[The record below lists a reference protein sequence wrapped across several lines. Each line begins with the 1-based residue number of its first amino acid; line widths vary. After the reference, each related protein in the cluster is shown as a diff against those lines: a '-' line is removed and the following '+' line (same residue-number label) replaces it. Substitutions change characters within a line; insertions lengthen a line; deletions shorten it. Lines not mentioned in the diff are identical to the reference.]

1 MTLRAIARL
10 GENAYVVVSKEA
22 AVESP
27 VPQDTPARIL
37 DTRDGELASTVYFGS
52 IIAHNPYLEPI
63 EVTVEEMR
71 ELLDKAGIA
80 DPAIGT
86 PDASGK

>member
-10 GENAYVVVSKEA
+10 GKDAYVVVSNEA
-22 AVESP
+22 AAESP

-37 DTRDGELASTVYFGS
+37 ETRDGELSSTVYFGS

-63 EVTVEEMR
+63 EVSIDETQD
-71 ELLDKAGIA
+71 LLDEARIA
-80 DPAIGT
+80 DPTIGT
-86 PDASGK
+86 PEASDT